1 MPFGAIWETHVS
13 PASWRDNVLHDFLEG
28 DNLPQHRSC
37 HCSGTLQTDPLD
49 LATGVCSRSS
59 SHGIVIALSTSYLER
74 TGRVSMRSLRH
85 SSRCFILLCAS
96 TISLPVWVS
105 SCNGGQGPEAS
116 PMESNRQAERNRMV
130 DQYIIPHG
138 VKDPAVVAAMRHVPR
153 HRFVPGEYSLFAYVD
168 GPLPIGHGQTISQPS
183 LVAEMTEHLKPN
195 KTDKVLEI
203 GTGSGYQAAILAE
216 LVDKVLSVEIVE
228 PLARQAEQTL
238 GELGY
243 KNVRVRAGDGY
254 QGWPEE
260 APFDAIIV
268 TAAPDHVPQPL
279 LDQLAV
285 GGRLILP
292 VGRDI
297 QTLELHR
304 RTGTGYERKII
315 TLVRFVPLV
324 RPGDN
329 K

>member
-1 MPFGAIWETHVS
+1 
-13 PASWRDNVLHDFLEG
+13 
-28 DNLPQHRSC
+28 
-37 HCSGTLQTDPLD
+37 
-49 LATGVCSRSS
+49 
-59 SHGIVIALSTSYLER
+59 
-74 TGRVSMRSLRH
+74 
-85 SSRCFILLCAS
+85 
-96 TISLPVWVS
+96 
-105 SCNGGQGPEAS
+105 
-116 PMESNRQAERNRMV
+116 MESNRQTERNRMV

-153 HRFVPGEYSLFAYVD
+153 HRFVPGMYSLFAYVD
-168 GPLPIGHGQTISQPS
+168 GPLPIGHSQTISQPS
-183 LVAEMTEHLKPN
+183 LVAEMTEQLKLK

-216 LVDKVLSVEIVE
+216 LVEKVLTMEIVE

-304 RTGTGYERKII
+304 RTETGYERKII

-324 RPGDN
+324 HPGDN

>member
-1 MPFGAIWETHVS
+1 M
-13 PASWRDNVLHDFLEG
+13 D
-28 DNLPQHRSC
+28 
-37 HCSGTLQTDPLD
+37 
-49 LATGVCSRSS
+49 
-59 SHGIVIALSTSYLER
+59 
-74 TGRVSMRSLRH
+74 
-85 SSRCFILLCAS
+85 
-96 TISLPVWVS
+96 
-105 SCNGGQGPEAS
+105 
-116 PMESNRQAERNRMV
+116 SNRKTERNRLV
-130 DQYIIPHG
+130 DQYVIPNG
-138 VKDPAVVAAMRHVPR
+138 VKDPDVIATMRRVPR
-153 HRFVPGEYSLFAYVD
+153 HRFVPAQYSIFAYID
-168 GPLPIGHGQTISQPS
+168 GPLPIGHDQTISQPS
-183 LVAEMTEHLKPN
+183 LVANMTEALTLK

-216 LVDKVLSVEIVE
+216 LATKVFTIEIVE

-238 GELGY
+238 TELGY
-243 KNVRVRAGDGY
+243 KNVRVRVGDGY

-268 TAAPDHVPQPL
+268 TAAPEQVPQPL

-297 QTLELHR
+297 QTLDLYHR
-304 RTGTGYERKII
+304 TAEGYQRKTL

-324 RPGDN
+324 HPE

>member
-1 MPFGAIWETHVS
+1 MV
-13 PASWRDNVLHDFLEG
+13 D
-28 DNLPQHRSC
+28 
-37 HCSGTLQTDPLD
+37 
-49 LATGVCSRSS
+49 
-59 SHGIVIALSTSYLER
+59 
-74 TGRVSMRSLRH
+74 
-85 SSRCFILLCAS
+85 
-96 TISLPVWVS
+96 
-105 SCNGGQGPEAS
+105 
-116 PMESNRQAERNRMV
+116 SNRKTERNRLV
-130 DQYIIPHG
+130 DQYVIPSG
-138 VKDPAVVAAMRHVPR
+138 VKDPDVIATMRRVPR
-153 HRFVPGEYSLFAYVD
+153 HRFVPAQYSIFAYID
-168 GPLPIGHGQTISQPS
+168 GPLPIGHDQTISQPS
-183 LVAEMTEHLKPN
+183 LVANMTEALTLK

-216 LVDKVLSVEIVE
+216 LATKVFTIEIVE

-238 GELGY
+238 TELGY
-243 KNVRVRAGDGY
+243 KNVRVRVGDGY

-268 TAAPDHVPQPL
+268 TAAPEQVPQPL

-297 QTLELHR
+297 QTLDLYHR
-304 RTGTGYERKII
+304 TAEGYQRKTL

-324 RPGDN
+324 HPE